1 MEKNI
6 RNLRIGDILKEYGY
20 VSDAQIG
27 EAIAYQKE
35 HKGVRIGGA
44 LIALGCISENQL
56 LQALGQRL
64 DMPVIDLS
72 NMEIQIEAVQ
82 KIPRP
87 LAEKYEM
94 LALHEKDGSLTVAL
108 NCLLYTSDAA
118 DD

>member
-44 LIALGCISENQL
+44 LIALGCISEDQL
-56 LQALGQRL
+56 LQALGPVSYTHL
-64 DMPVIDLS
+64 DVYKRQVLWI
-72 NMEIQIEAVQ
+72 
-82 KIPRP
+82 
-87 LAEKYEM
+87 
-94 LALHEKDGSLTVAL
+94 
-108 NCLLYTSDAA
+108 
-118 DD
+118 

>member
-44 LIALGCISENQL
+44 LIALDASARTSFCKRWDSVWICRSLTCRIWRYRSSGT
-56 LQALGQRL
+56 
-64 DMPVIDLS
+64 
-72 NMEIQIEAVQ
+72 EIPGPGRE
-82 KIPRP
+82 
-87 LAEKYEM
+87 YEM
-94 LALHEKDGSLTVAL
+94 LALR
-108 NCLLYTSDAA
+108 
-118 DD
+118 

>member
-44 LIALGCISENQL
+44 DRKS
-56 LQALGQRL
+56 
-64 DMPVIDLS
+64 V
-72 NMEIQIEAVQ
+72 V
-82 KIPRP
+82 
-87 LAEKYEM
+87 
-94 LALHEKDGSLTVAL
+94 
-108 NCLLYTSDAA
+108 
-118 DD
+118 

>member
-82 KIPRP
+82 KIPPAPGR
-87 LAEKYEM
+87 E
-94 LALHEKDGSLTVAL
+94 V
-108 NCLLYTSDAA
+108 
-118 DD
+118 